1 MQYSVAARNAELSGV
16 STTLGASSQIL
27 LYTGAIP
34 ANVAAAASGTLVATF
49 STLTYNSP
57 ASGSMTLSGTAT
69 ATAGAAN
76 TGGAIGY
83 FRAATSGGTAHVQG
97 LAGMVQ
103 TLATSAATAANNA
116 VLTFGSAVD
125 TTKIAVNMGVSGTG
139 VPSGA
144 TVAAISGST
153 VTLSAPSTGGV
164 ASAATITFSPEMT
177 LDNFNVV
184 SGQSITLNSLTLT
197 AAGA

>member
-27 LYTGAIP
+27 LYTGAVP

-49 STLTYNSP
+49 SGLTYGAPS
-57 ASGSMTLSGTAT
+57 AGAMSLSGTAT
-69 ATAGAAN
+69 ATAGAGN
-76 TGGAIGY
+76 TGAIGY

-103 TLATSAATAANNA
+103 TLTTSAATAANNG
-116 VLTFGSAVD
+116 VLTFASSVD
-125 TTKIAVNMGVSGTG
+125 TTKIAVGMGVSGTG

-153 VTLSAPSTGGV
+153 VTLSAPSTAGV
-164 ASAATITFSPEMT
+164 ASNATITFSPEMT

>member
-1 MQYSVAARNAELSGV
+1 MQYSVAARNAELSGL

-27 LYTGAIP
+27 LYAGAAP

-49 STLTYNSP
+49 ASLTYSAP

-69 ATAGAAN
+69 ATAASAN
-76 TGGAIGY
+76 TGAIGY

-97 LAGMVQ
+97 LAGMAQ
-103 TLATSAATAANNA
+103 ALTTSAATAANNG

-125 TTKIAVNMGVSGTG
+125 TTKIAVGMGVSGTG

-153 VTLSAPSTGGV
+153 VTLSAPSTAGV
-164 ASAATITFSPEMT
+164 ASSATITFTPEMT

-197 AAGA
+197 AFGA